1 MIREGTIKGCD
12 EVLGSSIFAFPSLAE
27 RIEGADALL
36 SIVDKR
42 AAFPLAVIADIIIT
56 EARVNASLRAF
67 LIGRSILVE

>member
-27 RIEGADALL
+27 RIEAVDGLL
-36 SIVDKR
+36 SLSNEK
-42 AAFPLAVIADIIIT
+42 ATFSYAVIADIIIT
-56 EARVNASLRAF
+56 EARVNAPLRAF